1 MAMRQGDGMIQSDN
15 RVKMLAA
22 NIRRVLATRHGVGTA
37 VRERLEKMSDE
48 ALVALDARETAAKIA
63 RIKAK
68 NDKQN

>member
-1 MAMRQGDGMIQSDN
+1 MNQSDSKV
-15 RVKMLAA
+15 RMQAA
-22 NIRRVLATRHGVGTA
+22 NIRRVLYTRHGVGTA
-37 VRERLEKMSDE
+37 VRERLESMTDV